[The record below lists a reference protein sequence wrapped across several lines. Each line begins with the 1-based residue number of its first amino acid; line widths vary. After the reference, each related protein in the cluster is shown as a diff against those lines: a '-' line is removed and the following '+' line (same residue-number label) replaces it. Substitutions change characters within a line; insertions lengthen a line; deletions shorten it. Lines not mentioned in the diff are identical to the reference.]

1 MKNRDYWEKRA
12 VQRKLQAERQAVK
25 TAGEMLADYDRAA
38 AAIRKDIGY
47 WLGKFAENN
56 ALSLTDARKLL
67 KADELEEFRWTV
79 EEYIAKGKKNLDGK
93 WERQLVN
100 ASARVHISR
109 LETME
114 TVLRGHV
121 EALTGRRIEKTESL
135 LSDLYEGQYLGRAFD
150 LQKGIGVGWDLQRP
164 DLRKLDKVLKTPWAP
179 DGELYSDRIWKD
191 KQALVSELNASL
203 TQGLATGKPLQKI
216 ADGLA
221 ERLSVKKSAARR
233 LLYTEAAAVTTLAE
247 KDCYRDL
254 DVEEYEILA
263 TLDSRTSEICRSMDG
278 QHFPVSEME
287 TGVNAP
293 PFHPNCRTD
302 TCPWFDDWEE
312 LGGAPM
318 RAARDAE
325 DKGYKL
331 IPAKMTY
338 KEWEAEFVKAERPY
352 KGVRISKM
360 ENTTVPESVREEVN
374 AAIAELE
381 QVFPNILQTVQEIRF
396 GSIPDAFGLDRF
408 SVSRNG
414 EVQHTITFHQDVFS
428 DEEALLQALELDY
441 QSGISYNTDRI
452 ESLVAHELGHAAHVE
467 LTLQRIGYTGGRMP
481 PEMRRAFVQERNR
494 ILQEVY
500 IAAFPDDEFP
510 DITFEEIQ
518 QAVEQELGSMA
529 VNNAEE
535 LIAQS
540 FGNFYYGKDKSRIA
554 EAIVHF
560 FKEALN

>member
-1 MKNRDYWEKRA
+1 MKSRDYWEKRA
-12 VQRKLQAERQAVK
+12 VQRKLQAEQQAVK
-25 TAGEMLADYDRAA
+25 TADEMLADYDRAA

-47 WLGKFAENN
+47 WLSKFAENN

-79 EEYIAKGKKNLDGK
+79 EEYIAKGKKNLDGR
-93 WERQLVN
+93 WERQLTN

-109 LETME
+109 LEAME

-121 EALTGRRIEKTESL
+121 EALTGRRIEAAESL
-135 LSDLYEGQYLGRAFD
+135 LSGLYEGQYLGRAFD

-254 DVEEYEILA
+254 EVEEYEILA

-287 TGVNAP
+287 AGVNAP

-318 RAARDAE
+318 RAARDLE

-338 KEWEAEFVKAERPY
+338 REWEAEFVKEKADRIETARPEY
-352 KGVRISKM
+352 DKLKATGLLRM
-360 ENTTVPESVREEVN
+360 P
-374 AAIAELE
+374 A
-381 QVFPNILQTVQEIRF
+381 
-396 GSIPDAFGLDRF
+396 LDRF
-408 SVSRNG
+408 ADMMYNQS
-414 EVQHTITFHQDVFS
+414 
-428 DEEALLQALELDY
+428 EEYRKLQARY
-441 QSGISYNTDRI
+441 QN
-452 ESLVAHELGHAAHVE
+452 
-467 LTLQRIGYTGGRMP
+467 LTS
-481 PEMRRAFVQERNR
+481 E
-494 ILQEVY
+494 
-500 IAAFPDDEFP
+500 DKWS
-510 DITFEEIQ
+510 
-518 QAVEQELGSMA
+518 AVEFNPETVADHFSRHGKALGAKSQQDYNRLALEFLQSLDDKEVIIDSGGVRRVYSEKENLFAA
-529 VNNAEE
+529 VYPDGTVSTFFKPRQGRKYWE
-535 LIAQS
+535 AQVKK
-540 FGNFYYGKDKSRIA
+540 YGKK
-554 EAIVHF
+554 
-560 FKEALN
+560 

>member
-1 MKNRDYWEKRA
+1 MKSRDYWEKRA
-12 VQRKLQAERQAVK
+12 LQRKLQAEQQAVK
-25 TAGEMLADYDRAA
+25 TADEMLADYDRAA

-47 WLGKFAENN
+47 WLSKFAENN

-79 EEYIAKGKKNLDGK
+79 EEYIAKGKKNLDGR
-93 WERQLVN
+93 WERQLTN

-109 LETME
+109 LEAME
-114 TVLRGHV
+114 AVLRGHV
-121 EALTGRRIEKTESL
+121 EALTGRRIEAAESL
-135 LSDLYEGQYLGRAFD
+135 LSGLYEGQYLGRAFD

-179 DGELYSDRIWKD
+179 DGKLYSDRIWKD
-191 KQALVSELNASL
+191 KQALVSELNASI

-254 DVEEYEILA
+254 EVEEYEILA

-287 TGVNAP
+287 AGVNAP

-318 RAARDAE
+318 RAARDLE
-325 DKGYKL
+325 DKGYRL

-338 KEWEAEFVKAERPY
+338 REWEAEFVKEKADRIETARPEY
-352 KGVRISKM
+352 DKLKATGLLRM
-360 ENTTVPESVREEVN
+360 P
-374 AAIAELE
+374 A
-381 QVFPNILQTVQEIRF
+381 
-396 GSIPDAFGLDRF
+396 LDRF
-408 SVSRNG
+408 ADMMYNQS
-414 EVQHTITFHQDVFS
+414 
-428 DEEALLQALELDY
+428 EEYRKLQARY
-441 QSGISYNTDRI
+441 QN
-452 ESLVAHELGHAAHVE
+452 
-467 LTLQRIGYTGGRMP
+467 LTS
-481 PEMRRAFVQERNR
+481 E
-494 ILQEVY
+494 
-500 IAAFPDDEFP
+500 DKWS
-510 DITFEEIQ
+510 
-518 QAVEQELGSMA
+518 AVEFNPETVADHFSRHGKALGAKSQQDYNRLALEFLQSLDDKEVIIDSGGVRRVYSEKENLFTA
-529 VNNAEE
+529 VYPDGTVSTFFKPRQGRKYWE
-535 LIAQS
+535 AQVKK
-540 FGNFYYGKDKSRIA
+540 YGKK
-554 EAIVHF
+554 
-560 FKEALN
+560 

>member
-1 MKNRDYWEKRA
+1 MKSRDYWEKRA
-12 VQRKLQAERQAVK
+12 LQRKLQAEQQAVK
-25 TAGEMLADYDRAA
+25 TADEMLADYDRAA

-47 WLGKFAENN
+47 WLSKFAENN

-79 EEYIAKGKKNLDGK
+79 EEYIAKGKKNLDGR
-93 WERQLVN
+93 WERQLTN

-109 LETME
+109 LEAME

-121 EALTGRRIEKTESL
+121 EALTGRRIEAAESL
-135 LSDLYEGQYLGRAFD
+135 LSGLYEGQYLGRAFD

-254 DVEEYEILA
+254 EVEEYEILA

-287 TGVNAP
+287 AGVNAP

-318 RAARDAE
+318 RAARDLE

-338 KEWEAEFVKAERPY
+338 REWEAEFVKGEAVENTAERGIIEIAKVLAEAPCTIADDKVGKFMLKDGAKHAEEFFDAGY
-352 KGVRISKM
+352 TAESGDALRQDIIGQFDLSKAEDYR
-360 ENTTVPESVREEVN
+360 ENADGSVRFSIFMWLGTGKKRRFRTVWLKEN
-374 AAIAELE
+374 E
-381 QVFPNILQTVQEIRF
+381 QAKPRL
-396 GSIPDAFGLDRF
+396 
-408 SVSRNG
+408 
-414 EVQHTITFHQDVFS
+414 ITAHRE
-428 DEEALLQALELDY
+428 DE
-441 QSGISYNTDRI
+441 
-452 ESLVAHELGHAAHVE
+452 
-467 LTLQRIGYTGGRMP
+467 
-481 PEMRRAFVQERNR
+481 
-494 ILQEVY
+494 
-500 IAAFPDDEFP
+500 
-510 DITFEEIQ
+510 
-518 QAVEQELGSMA
+518 
-529 VNNAEE
+529 
-535 LIAQS
+535 
-540 FGNFYYGKDKSRIA
+540 K
-554 EAIVHF
+554 
-560 FKEALN
+560 